1 MKDHLTREE
10 KREKIQALN
19 LTSDIFAGKVLEEPE
34 VLEEFLNLL
43 TGRRW
48 HICEVSSQYSIRQ
61 VSRHS
66 VILDLYAKEAD
77 GTRIHHELQNK
88 NDDEHILRTRYCRA
102 CIDTTLLDT
111 GLKYREL
118 SDLWQIFI
126 TQKDFLQCGKPLVW
140 NRKRYRD
147 GTTEIYFN
155 LSSKDGRNEIQ
166 EKLQDYMRHTVPE
179 NESIYFPK
187 LVNRVHFLKNEKKG
201 LGQMCEIFDEV
212 RQEGI
217 EYGRQKGIE
226 FGMQKMK
233 IISIDKLINSLGLT
247 KERACEIMDWELSEY
262 ERALSNQLST
272 SITK

>member
-88 NDDEHILRTRYCRA
+88 NDDEHILRTRYYPIYGRYSLHKKIFCNVENRWFGTENA
-102 CIDTTLLDT
+102 IGT
-111 GLKYREL
+111 GQQRFILICHQKTAETKYRK
-118 SDLWQIFI
+118 SYRIICDI
-126 TQKDFLQCGKPLVW
+126 QC
-140 NRKRYRD
+140 
-147 GTTEIYFN
+147 
-155 LSSKDGRNEIQ
+155 
-166 EKLQDYMRHTVPE
+166 
-179 NESIYFPK
+179 
-187 LVNRVHFLKNEKKG
+187 
-201 LGQMCEIFDEV
+201 
-212 RQEGI
+212 
-217 EYGRQKGIE
+217 
-226 FGMQKMK
+226 QKMRVFTFP
-233 IISIDKLINSLGLT
+233 S
-247 KERACEIMDWELSEY
+247 
-262 ERALSNQLST
+262 
-272 SITK
+272 